1 MMILLETGFRE
12 HGMRSQGRGV
22 NNELEEDG
30 DGIKNVEP

>member
-12 HGMRSQGRGV
+12 HGMGSQGRGI

-30 DGIKNVEP
+30 GGIENVEP